1 MEMQKYSQNNCE
13 CAKSPNGGC
22 ADKKSPSSGEK
33 YSLVLYLVAF
43 IVALGGLLSG
53 YDTGVISGALLYIK
67 DEWLLNDYMQGI
79 LVSSTL
85 VGATIGAV
93 SNGALADIFGRK
105 KILIL
110 TSILFFIGSILCA
123 VAPNIALL
131 IASRF
136 IVGLAIGVVTFAVPL
151 YLSEISPEK
160 IRGGLVSLFQLA
172 ITLGILFSYLI
183 NAGFANFEHG
193 WRLMLLAGIL
203 PSIILFLGMCFM
215 SDTPRWLVSKGR
227 EDEAKAVFQ
236 KIEPEID
243 AQEAVEEIKNVLNR
257 ENEDKTKKFQFKKWM
272 IAPLLLGI
280 GLMFCQQWTGINTII
295 YYAPTILKLAGF
307 ETNATAIYA
316 TVGIGVVNCLMTFIA
331 IFLTDKIGRKPLLYA
346 GLIGMAFCLFALGAA
361 FQFQAELGA
370 YLKWISLLAAIFYI
384 SFFSF
389 SLGPIILLLVAEI
402 FPLKFRGLGM
412 SISTMS
418 NFLFNFTVTLSFLP
432 LINTISEN
440 NTFYLYGVIAILCI
454 FYVYFM
460 VPETK
465 GLSLETIERC
475 WVKKVSPRDFSKQSL
490 PNAADCKAD
499 GNAADPG
506 VIGEN
511 NV

>member
-1 MEMQKYSQNNCE
+1 METRKYSSDGCKECNN
-13 CAKSPNGGC
+13 GT
-22 ADKKSPSSGEK
+22 K
-33 YSLVLYLVAF
+33 YSPVLYLVAF

-67 DEWLLNDYMQGI
+67 DEWLLNDYMQGF

-123 VAPNIALL
+123 IAPNITLL
-131 IASRF
+131 IISRF
-136 IVGLAIGVVTFAVPL
+136 IVGLAIGVVTFATPL

-183 NAGFANFEHG
+183 NAGFANVQYG
-193 WRLMLLAGIL
+193 WRFMLLAGII
-203 PSIILFLGMCFM
+203 PSIILWVGMSFM

-227 EDEAKAVFQ
+227 EDEAKAVFK

-243 AQEAVEEIKNVLNR
+243 ADKEIENIKNILDK
-257 ENEDKTKKFQFKKWM
+257 ETEDKAKKFHFKKWM
-272 IAPLLLGI
+272 AAPLLLGI

-346 GLIGMAFCLFALGAA
+346 GLIGMAVCLFALGAA
-361 FQFQAELGA
+361 FQFQEALGA
-370 YLKWISLLAAIFYI
+370 YLKWISLLAALFYI

-389 SLGPIILLLVAEI
+389 SLGTITLLLVSEI

-432 LINTISEN
+432 LINKISEN
-440 NTFYLYGVIAILCI
+440 NTFYLYGIIAILCI

-465 GLSLETIERC
+465 GLSLENIEKHWIKRTN
-475 WVKKVSPRDFSKQSL
+475 PRNF
-490 PNAADCKAD
+490 
-499 GNAADPG
+499 
-506 VIGEN
+506 GEN

>member
-1 MEMQKYSQNNCE
+1 METQKYS
-13 CAKSPNGGC
+13 P
-22 ADKKSPSSGEK
+22 
-33 YSLVLYLVAF
+33 VLYLVAF

-67 DEWLLNDYMQGI
+67 DEWLLNDYMQGF

-85 VGATIGAV
+85 VGATIGAI
-93 SNGALADIFGRK
+93 SNGFLADIFGRK

-110 TSILFFIGSILCA
+110 TSILFFIGSIICA
-123 VAPNIALL
+123 IAPNIEML
-131 IASRF
+131 ILSRF
-136 IVGLAIGVVTFAVPL
+136 LVGLAIGIVTFATPL

-160 IRGGLVSLFQLA
+160 IRGSLVSLFQLA

-183 NAGFANFEHG
+183 NAGFANFQYG
-193 WRLMLLAGIL
+193 WRLMLLAGII
-203 PSIILFLGMCFM
+203 PAIILLTGMSFM

-227 EDEAKAVFQ
+227 EEEAREVFK

-243 AQEAVEEIKNVLNR
+243 ADKEIEEIKNILTR
-257 ENEDKTKKFQFKKWM
+257 ETEDKTKKFHFKKWM
-272 IAPLLLGI
+272 MAPLLLGI

-307 ETNATAIYA
+307 ESNATAIYA

-331 IFLTDKIGRKPLLYA
+331 IFLTDKTGRKPLLYT
-346 GLIGMAFCLFALGAA
+346 GLAGMAICLFALGAA
-361 FQFQAELGA
+361 FQYGEMLGI
-370 YLKWISLLAAIFYI
+370 YLKWLSLLAAIFYI

-402 FPLKFRGLGM
+402 FPLKFRGFGM

-432 LINTISEN
+432 LINKISEN
-440 NTFYLYGVIAILCI
+440 NTFYLYGIIAIFCI
-454 FYVYFM
+454 FYIYFM

-465 GLSLETIERC
+465 GLSLETIEKN
-475 WVKKVSPRDFSKQSL
+475 WIKGIKPRDFSLK
-490 PNAADCKAD
+490 DTT
-499 GNAADPG
+499 
-506 VIGEN
+506 E
-511 NV
+511 

>member
-1 MEMQKYSQNNCE
+1 METRKYSPDGCNE
-13 CAKSPNGGC
+13 CNST
-22 ADKKSPSSGEK
+22 K
-33 YSLVLYLVAF
+33 YSPVLYLVAF

-93 SNGALADIFGRK
+93 SNGAMADIFGRK

-123 VAPNIALL
+123 IAPNITLL
-131 IASRF
+131 ILSRF
-136 IVGLAIGVVTFAVPL
+136 IVGLAIGIVTFATPL

-160 IRGGLVSLFQLA
+160 IRGSLVSLFQLA

-183 NAGFANFEHG
+183 NAGFANVQYG
-193 WRLMLLAGIL
+193 WRFMLLAGII
-203 PSIILFLGMCFM
+203 PSIVLLIGMSFM

-227 EDEAKAVFQ
+227 EDEARAVFK
-236 KIEPEID
+236 KIEPEINAD
-243 AQEAVEEIKNVLNR
+243 KEIEEIKNILDK
-257 ENEDKTKKFQFKKWM
+257 ETEDKTKKFHFKKWM
-272 IAPLLLGI
+272 AAPLMLGI
-280 GLMFCQQWTGINTII
+280 GLMFAQQWTGINTII

-316 TVGIGVVNCLMTFIA
+316 TVGIGVVNCLMTFVA
-331 IFLTDKIGRKPLLYA
+331 IFLTDKAGRKPLLYA
-346 GLIGMAFCLFALGAA
+346 GLIGMAICLFALGAA
-361 FQFQAELGA
+361 FQFQSELGA
-370 YLKWISLLAAIFYI
+370 CLKWVSLLAALLYI

-389 SLGPIILLLVAEI
+389 SLGPIILLLVSEI

-432 LINTISEN
+432 LINKISEN

-465 GLSLETIERC
+465 GLSLETIEKNWIKRIN
-475 WVKKVSPRDFSKQSL
+475 PRDF
-490 PNAADCKAD
+490 
-499 GNAADPG
+499 
-506 VIGEN
+506 
-511 NV
+511 

>member
-1 MEMQKYSQNNCE
+1 METQKYS
-13 CAKSPNGGC
+13 P
-22 ADKKSPSSGEK
+22 
-33 YSLVLYLVAF
+33 VLYLVAF

-67 DEWLLNDYMQGI
+67 DEWLLNDYMQGF

-85 VGATIGAV
+85 VGATIGAI
-93 SNGALADIFGRK
+93 SNGFLADIFGRK

-110 TSILFFIGSILCA
+110 TSILFFIGSIICA
-123 VAPNIALL
+123 IAPNIEML
-131 IASRF
+131 ILSRF
-136 IVGLAIGVVTFAVPL
+136 LVGLAIGIVTFATPL

-160 IRGGLVSLFQLA
+160 IRGSLVSLFQLA

-183 NAGFANFEHG
+183 NAGFANFQYG
-193 WRLMLLAGIL
+193 WRLMLLAGII
-203 PSIILFLGMCFM
+203 PAIILLTGMSFM

-227 EDEAKAVFQ
+227 EEEAREVFK

-243 AQEAVEEIKNVLNR
+243 ADKEIEEIKNILTR
-257 ENEDKTKKFQFKKWM
+257 ETEDKTKKFHFKKWM
-272 IAPLLLGI
+272 MAPLLLGI

-307 ETNATAIYA
+307 ESNATAIYA
-316 TVGIGVVNCLMTFIA
+316 TVGIGVVNC
-331 IFLTDKIGRKPLLYA
+331 
-346 GLIGMAFCLFALGAA
+346 AA
-361 FQFQAELGA
+361 FQYGGMLGI
-370 YLKWISLLAAIFYI
+370 YLKWLSLLAAIFYI

-402 FPLKFRGLGM
+402 FPLKFRGFGM

-432 LINTISEN
+432 LINKISEN
-440 NTFYLYGVIAILCI
+440 NTFYLYGIIAIFCI
-454 FYVYFM
+454 FYIYFM

-465 GLSLETIERC
+465 GLSLETIEKN
-475 WVKKVSPRDFSKQSL
+475 WIKGIKPRDFSLK
-490 PNAADCKAD
+490 DTT
-499 GNAADPG
+499 
-506 VIGEN
+506 E
-511 NV
+511 

>member
-1 MEMQKYSQNNCE
+1 MEMQKYSPDRCGIGNKT
-13 CAKSPNGGC
+13 A
-22 ADKKSPSSGEK
+22 K
-33 YSLVLYLVAF
+33 YSPVLYLVAF

-110 TSILFFIGSILCA
+110 TSFLFFTGSILCA
-123 VAPNIALL
+123 IAPNITLL
-131 IASRF
+131 IVSRF
-136 IVGLAIGVVTFAVPL
+136 IVGLAIGVVTFATPL

-160 IRGGLVSLFQLA
+160 IRGSLVSLFQLA

-183 NAGFANFEHG
+183 NAGFANIQYG
-193 WRLMLLAGIL
+193 WRLMLLAGII
-203 PSIILFLGMCFM
+203 PSIILWVGMSFM
-215 SDTPRWLVSKGR
+215 SDTPRWLVSRGR
-227 EDEAKAVFQ
+227 EDEAKAVFK

-243 AQEAVEEIKNVLNR
+243 ADKEIEEIKNILDK
-257 ENEDKTKKFQFKKWM
+257 ETEDKAKKFQFKKWM
-272 IAPLLLGI
+272 LAPLMLGI

-316 TVGIGVVNCLMTFIA
+316 TVDIGVVNCLMTFIA
-331 IFLTDKIGRKPLLYA
+331 IFLTDKVGRKPLLYT
-346 GLIGMAFCLFALGAA
+346 GLVGMAVCLFALGTA
-361 FQFQAELGA
+361 FQFQAALGI
-370 YLKWISLLAAIFYI
+370 YLKWISLLAALFYI
-384 SFFSF
+384 NFFSF
-389 SLGPIILLLVAEI
+389 SLGPIILLLVSEI

-432 LINTISEN
+432 LINKISEN
-440 NTFYLYGVIAILCI
+440 NTFYLYGIIAILCI

-465 GLSLETIERC
+465 GLSLETIEKN
-475 WVKKVSPRDFSKQSL
+475 WTEKINPRDFNK
-490 PNAADCKAD
+490 NTA
-499 GNAADPG
+499 N
-506 VIGEN
+506 
-511 NV
+511 